1 MNFQNLPQT
10 EQVSRPPSVS
20 PERSRRVTMIVG
32 LAVVGV
38 LALLFAYNLIREH
51 MVKSYLAAN
60 KPPPVSV
67 TYEIVAASTM
77 PQFLTAVGSITAV
90 HQVTVSPEVDGAVTR
105 ILFQAGA
112 TVKKGDL
119 LVQLNDAPEQ
129 ADLNAMHAQQ
139 RLAQTALDRQ
149 RRLIESGFVAQAQL
163 DQAQSQHD
171 AAAANTA
178 RLQALIAQKQIRA
191 PFDGVLGVREVEV
204 GQYLKAGADVTS
216 ITQPSPLY
224 VNFTLPEQAQPR
236 VGIGQDVTF
245 TVDAHG
251 ERTFTAR
258 VAVIDPQV
266 TAETRTVKV
275 QALAENPDGV
285 LASGMF
291 ANVNLVM
298 PPRTG
303 ALTVPETA
311 IDYTVGGAFVY
322 VIQEETNP
330 DTKATALKVHRIAIE
345 AGERQG
351 NRVAVTGGLNAGD
364 RIVSAGQIRLFEGA
378 TVVLGDHAPPP
389 GPSLNSLN

>member
-1 MNFQNLPQT
+1 MNFQNVPQA
-10 EQVSRPPSVS
+10 EQVSRPSVS
-20 PERSRRVTMIVG
+20 PERARRVTIIVG

-38 LALLFAYNLIREH
+38 LALLFGYNLIREH

-67 TYEIVAASTM
+67 TYETVATSTM

-90 HQVTVSPEVDGAVTR
+90 HQVSVSPEVDGAVTR
-105 ILFQAGA
+105 ILFKAGA
-112 TVKKGDL
+112 TVKKGEL

-129 ADLNAMHAQQ
+129 GELNAMRAQQ
-139 RLAQTALDRQ
+139 RLAQVALERQ
-149 RRLIESGFVAQAQL
+149 RHLIDSGFVAQAQL
-163 DQAQSQHD
+163 DQAQSQFD
-171 AAAANTA
+171 AAAANTT
-178 RLQALIAQKQIRA
+178 RLQALIAQKAIKA
-191 PFDGVLGVREVEV
+191 PFDGVLGVREIEV
-204 GQYLKAGADVTS
+204 GQYLKAGSTVTS

-236 VGIGQDVTF
+236 VDVGQDVTF

-251 ERTFTAR
+251 DRSFTAKI
-258 VAVIDPQV
+258 AVIDPQV

-275 QALAENPDGV
+275 QAIAENPDGI

-291 ANVNLVM
+291 ANVNVIM
-298 PPRTG
+298 PPKTG
-303 ALTVPETA
+303 TLTVPETA

-322 VIQEETNP
+322 VIREETNP
-330 DTKATALKVHRIAIE
+330 DTKATVLKVHRTAIE

-351 NRVAVTGGLNAGD
+351 NRVAVTSGLNAGD

-378 TVVLGDHAPPP
+378 AVVLGETAPPA
-389 GPSLNSLN
+389 GPALNSLN